1 MRRESPDLEFDMKV
15 KKILAPTD
23 LSELSR
29 AGLRYALELG
39 KSEGAEV
46 LVYNVVGPS
55 QEWLDKHDEFYT
67 VDRQIEKH
75 KKMLGLFLKLTCG
88 DLLPQVS
95 VRHEV
100 GFGVSYKTIVEK
112 AEEEKADLIVMSTH
126 GSTGLSHALIGSV
139 TEKVVRTAS
148 CPVLS
153 IHPPDTSTTSGIAA
167 A

>member
-1 MRRESPDLEFDMKV
+1 M
-15 KKILAPTD
+15 
-23 LSELSR
+23 
-29 AGLRYALELG
+29 
-39 KSEGAEV
+39 
-46 LVYNVVGPS
+46 LVYNVVEPP
-55 QEWLDKHDEFYT
+55 QEWLDRHDEFYT
-67 VDRQIEKH
+67 VDRLIEKH
-75 KKMLGLFLKLTCG
+75 KKMLGRFLKLAVG

-95 VRHEV
+95 VRQEV

-112 AEEEKADLIVMSTH
+112 AGEEKADLIVMSTH
-126 GSTGLSHALIGSV
+126 GWSGLFHVLIGSV